1 MKIYE
6 VLWEEDEYGYD
17 VAMLPPLVFTTKE
30 AAEKAAKALTLS
42 NKYCDYF
49 VRETELLE
57 TVPDDVADREIGRT
71 SGCAGTREE
80 ALRELDERIR
90 KWKEEHGR

>member
-6 VLWEEDEYGYD
+6 VLWEEIEYGYD

-30 AAEKAAKALTLS
+30 AAEKAAKALGH
-42 NKYCDYF
+42 KYDNYF

-57 TVPDDVADREIGRT
+57 TVPDDVADREIGCT

-80 ALRELDERIR
+80 AIRELNGRIR
-90 KWKEEHGR
+90 KWKKEHGK